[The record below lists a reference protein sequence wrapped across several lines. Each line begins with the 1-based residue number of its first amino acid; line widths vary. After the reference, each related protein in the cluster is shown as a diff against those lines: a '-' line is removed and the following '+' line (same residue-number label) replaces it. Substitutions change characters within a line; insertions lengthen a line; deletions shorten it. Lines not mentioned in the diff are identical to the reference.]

1 MDRIHEDSL
10 CSIECHPDFQVNDGS
25 SYQMPRSTMHR
36 ESVPS
41 FNPTGL
47 SKKPFVGVA
56 PKGPGFRKGINEEQ
70 LAPPNTSDI
79 CISTMNHTPKA
90 EDMNAN
96 HQKFVREISFSNLM
110 EIKSNSAERDEIK
123 NRSSDLKY
131 PEGQQVARES
141 ADSSL
146 KVPESL
152 IFKNKFMEPF
162 PGNSWN
168 KTILSRRSLS
178 QGSFKVHVNARLETP
193 GDHPAPNT
201 SFKRESS
208 AVSISRIGVS
218 KGFED
223 KKQEDKKKELRM
235 KQRMN
240 SCSSSSIE
248 SIFEEASE
256 FDLAG
261 IRRYAHQ
268 GSKPSLPDRQFNHFY
283 SGIGKVSTFIP
294 GTKADKSA
302 PFHRG
307 SPTFGFLKKKRQD
320 PPKPQNDKVPYK
332 EEGLCLRDNT
342 DPIPVIAGGLRSN
355 LAAAPTGRNHSRL
368 LDGIAAQ

>member
-1 MDRIHEDSL
+1 MDKIHEDTL
-10 CSIECHPDFQVNDGS
+10 CSIEGHPDFQVNDDS
-25 SYQMPRSTMHR
+25 FYQMPRSTMHR

-41 FNPTGL
+41 FNPIGL

-56 PKGPGFRKGINEEQ
+56 PKGSGFRKGINEEQ
-70 LAPPNTSDI
+70 LAPPNTSNI

-90 EDMNAN
+90 TDMNVN
-96 HQKFVREISFSNLM
+96 HQKFVRDISFSNLM
-110 EIKSNSAERDEIK
+110 EIKSNSAQRGDTK

-131 PEGQQVARES
+131 PEGQEVAQES

-162 PGNSWN
+162 RGNSLN
-168 KTILSRRSLS
+168 KNIISRRSLS
-178 QGSFKVHVNARLETP
+178 QGSFKAHLKFRLETR
-193 GDHPAPNT
+193 GDQPAPKT

-218 KGFED
+218 KGFGD
-223 KKQEDKKKELRM
+223 KKKEDKKKELRM
-235 KQRMN
+235 KQRMH
-240 SCSSSSIE
+240 SSSSSSIE

-261 IRRYAHQ
+261 IRGFAHQ

-294 GTKADKSA
+294 GIKVDKSA

-320 PPKPQNDKVPYK
+320 QPKNDRVPYK
-332 EEGLCLRDNT
+332 EEGMCLRDNT
-342 DPIPVIAGGLRSN
+342 DPNPVFPGGLRLN
-355 LAAAPTGRNHSRL
+355 LGAAPTGRVSRL
-368 LDGIAAQ
+368 RNGIAAQ